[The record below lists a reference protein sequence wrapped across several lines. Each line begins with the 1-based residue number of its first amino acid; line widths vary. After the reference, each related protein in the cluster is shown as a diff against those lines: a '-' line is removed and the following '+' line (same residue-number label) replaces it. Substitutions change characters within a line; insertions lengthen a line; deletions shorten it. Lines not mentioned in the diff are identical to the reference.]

1 MINVD
6 NKEVVTTNTITSI
19 DILTGELSLNNSVNF
34 PVKLLDQ
41 DGNIVSIE
49 FVRIEGEEYSN
60 WSSDDQYVVD
70 LILSRLNLT
79 KAENI

>member
-1 MINVD
+1 MINVE
-6 NKEVVTTNTITSI
+6 NKDVVTTKTITSI

-34 PVKLLDQ
+34 PVKLHDQ

>member
-19 DILTGELSLNNSVNF
+19 DILTGEVSLNNSVNF

-41 DGNIVSIE
+41 NGETLSIE